1 MTQIQNFKSSR
12 ISLILI
18 IVLSLSFSASFAK
31 PPLFDINQFSEKIEF
46 IKPGMSK
53 QEVKSI
59 LKEPYKLS
67 FHKNGMGELVEEL
80 FYKDYYILYER
91 FYITYCIEFVNNKL
105 TTLTQQEEVYK
116 EQKIEVVKKE

>member
-1 MTQIQNFKSSR
+1 MKQIQHFKSTR
-12 ISLILI
+12 IRLILI
-18 IVLSLSFSASFAK
+18 IVLCLGASASYAK
-31 PPLFDINQFSEKIEF
+31 PPLFDTNPLYAKIEM

-59 LKEPYKLS
+59 LEKPYKIS
-67 FHKNGMGELVEEL
+67 FYTNGKGELVEEL
-80 FYKDYYILYER
+80 FYKSSYILYER